1 MAGHQALTLLVT
13 RHSAD
18 LARLERELEHIE
30 AELADPLVDLAGQ
43 MVAQFNLPAAR
54 LLLGRALQLTPE
66 HQRIQS
72 LLEVL
77 DIVLALE
84 RERESLPP
92 GQILARRLVS
102 LEGRNQMDAFQSPR
116 TARPWPDLDNA
127 AEGHSCSIHLR
138 RHCPTFCRLRPQVLE
153 QLELPEPTLD
163 TAGEW
168 FPDPQVTTHDGQPLP
183 PEWRFLVAPPPKI
196 GKVSSVQAS
205 FSGNLGRAGGGLAVL
220 IFLAGSG
227 LAGWTASRL
236 GAVWPWPWEYV
247 ALVLAAGALPG
258 WFAWSW
264 ARHVSH
270 EVTYVGRKGVSIVRC
285 WGSLRRVRRFTLS
298 FAEAARV
305 EQLQTPPV
313 CLWWQDH
320 RGFRQGA
327 RPIYR
332 LSLEEDPALARA
344 AVDAFKKFKIQG
356 HF

>member
-1 MAGHQALTLLVT
+1 MVGHQALTLLVT

-18 LARLERELEHIE
+18 LVRLEQELEPIE
-30 AELADPLVDLAGQ
+30 AELADPLVELAGQ

-66 HQRIQS
+66 QERIQS

-84 RERESLPP
+84 RERESLPA
-92 GQILARRLVS
+92 GQLLARRLVS
-102 LEGRNQMDAFQSPR
+102 LEGRNQMDAFQAPR
-116 TARPWPDLDNA
+116 TVRPWPDLDGS
-127 AEGHSCSIHLR
+127 AERHSCSIELR

-153 QLELPEPTLD
+153 QLELPEPTKE

-168 FPDPQVTTHDGQPLP
+168 FPDPQVTTHDGRPLP
-183 PEWRFLVAPPPKI
+183 PEWRFLVAPPPQI

-205 FSGNLGRAGGGLAVL
+205 FSGNLGRAGDGLAVL
-220 IFLAGSG
+220 ISLAGSG
-227 LAGWTASRL
+227 LAGWTARGL

-247 ALVLAAGALPG
+247 ALVLAAGALAG

-270 EVTYVGRKGVSIVRC
+270 EVTYVGRKGVSIVRS
-285 WGSLRRVRRFTLS
+285 WGSLSRVRRFTLS
-298 FAEAARV
+298 FGEAARV

-313 CLWWQDH
+313 CLWWPDH
-320 RGFRQGA
+320 RGFRQGS

-332 LSLEEDPALARA
+332 LSVEEDPALARA
-344 AVDAFKKFKIQG
+344 AIDAFKKFKIHG
-356 HF
+356 HL